1 MPVIVKMQFEDG
13 TDSLVRFPAE
23 IWRLNDQEISK
34 VVTTKKKVVQWTLD
48 PYREIADIDEE
59 SNSFPRQPTQPT
71 KFQLFKSQGFSRGGG
86 SNPMREA
93 QQNQQPK
100 AGQQGGAKN

>member
-1 MPVIVKMQFEDG
+1 LPMPVIVKMQFEDG
-13 TDSLVRFPAE
+13 TDSLARFPAE

-59 SNSFPRQPTQPT
+59 DNAFPRQPAQPT
-71 KFQLFKSQGFSRGGG
+71 KFQLFKQQGFQRGP
-86 SNPMREA
+86 NPM
-93 QQNQQPK
+93 QQEKQSKPQS
-100 AGQQGGAKN
+100 GQMGTGRN